1 MKNLSSFEA
10 FKLNKV
16 QMSVVKGGVQC
27 TIDFGDGD
35 ILLTK
40 VHSDLDAAAAEK
52 ALKESYQ
59 DIASVSCS

>member
-1 MKNLSSFEA
+1 
-10 FKLNKV
+10 
-16 QMSVVKGGVQC
+16 MSVVKGGVQC